1 MTSTQSTIELE
12 SEEIEYKDV
21 NVTFYIL
28 RIYTTLYHT
37 YQLQYCKGHIQMTSD
52 YSTIKVE
59 AREIEDKNE
68 TSHST

>member
-1 MTSTQSTIELE
+1 MTNTYITIELE

-37 YQLQYCKGHIQMTSD
+37 YQLLFVKDTFRWQVITAQ
-52 YSTIKVE
+52 
-59 AREIEDKNE
+59 
-68 TSHST
+68 